1 MENSTEKVE
10 AFLKQFTWAC
20 CMELIDGSVKRAVCG
35 TTCLMT
41 LTAELC

>member
-1 MENSTEKVE
+1 MEMSIEKTGLPKAVH
-10 AFLKQFTWAC
+10 LGSSVWG
-20 CMELIDGSVKRAVCG
+20 LIDGSVKRTVCG